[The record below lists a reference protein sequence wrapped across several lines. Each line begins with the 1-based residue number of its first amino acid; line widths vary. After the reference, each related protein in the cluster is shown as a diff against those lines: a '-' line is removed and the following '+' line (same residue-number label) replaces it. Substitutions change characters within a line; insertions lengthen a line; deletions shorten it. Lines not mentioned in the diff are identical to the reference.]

1 MTPALRLRPLATATV
16 LRLVFASAIGCTALG
31 ASAQAPASASAPAS
45 APAAAASATAAAAP
59 AAAAAVQPG
68 KPDLARGGAIATSV
82 CSACHLADGNRGAAA
97 NPIIAGQ
104 HADYLV
110 KQLVEFKTD
119 KRPSPIMKPMA
130 MALNE
135 ADMRS
140 VAAFY
145 ASKAAKTGFAKNK
158 DLATLGEKIWRGG
171 IPEKGVPSCSG
182 CHGPAGAGIPAQYPK
197 LAGQHADYLDAQLV
211 AFRSNARPNS
221 PIMTGIAARMSD
233 REIKAVAD
241 YTAGLR

>member
-1 MTPALRLRPLATATV
+1 MTPASCKISRPLPGFVAGLLAG
-16 LRLVFASAIGCTALG
+16 LVGLAGL
-31 ASAQAPASASAPAS
+31 AQAQTAS
-45 APAAAASATAAAAP
+45 APAAASASASAAP
-59 AAAAAVQPG
+59 AAPATPATPT
-68 KPDLARGGAIATSV
+68 KPDLARGGSIATAV
-82 CSACHLADGNRGAAA
+82 CGACHLADGNRGAAA

-110 KQLVEFKTD
+110 KELADFKSD

-130 MALNE
+130 MALSD

-145 ASKAAKTGFAKNK
+145 ASKSAKPGFAKNK
-158 DLATLGEKIWRGG
+158 AYAAEGERIWRGG
-171 IPEKGVPSCSG
+171 IPERGIPSCAG

-197 LAGQHADYLDAQLV
+197 LAGQHADYLEAQLV
-211 AFRSNARPNS
+211 AFRSGARHNNS
-221 PIMTGIAARMSD
+221 PMVSIAARLSD
-233 REIKAVAD
+233 REIKAIAD